1 MTLHD
6 RSSQV
11 FVTKMFKVKEA
22 FLQLQQVIFDDLTN
36 VATNSEIRVNP
47 SRTVFFY
54 NIKVMSNGSNRI
66 LKIWIDNTSF
76 TNSLVQN

>member
-11 FVTKMFKVKEA
+11 FVTKMFKVKGA

-36 VATNSEIRVNP
+36 VATNSEILVNP